1 MTSEPLSAKYRT
13 GKVYLCKLAHGGDLL
28 DGITSFCKEKKIK
41 MAAVSAIG
49 ALSAATV
56 AYYDQKKRVYREIT
70 FKGRY
75 EILGLTGNVSLKDG
89 SPLCHAHLVCG
100 DGKGRVF
107 GGHLLRGCPVF
118 ACELTVTVLK
128 GRPLE
133 RGYDEAT
140 GLPLWRE

>member
-1 MTSEPLSAKYRT
+1 MTSKPLSAEYRT
-13 GKVYLCKLAHGGDLL
+13 GKVYVCKLAHGGDLL
-28 DGITSFCKEKKIK
+28 DGITTFCKEKKIK

-70 FKGRY
+70 FKGHF
-75 EILGLTGNVSLKDG
+75 EILALTGNVSLKDG
-89 SPLCHAHLVCG
+89 SPLCHAHVLCG

-107 GGHLLRGCPVF
+107 GGHLLRGCAVF
-118 ACELTVTVLK
+118 ACELTVIVLK
-128 GRPLE
+128 GKPLE